1 VLLPKD
7 YLRLRHHPGDT
18 SVTLGTS
25 AVVLG
30 VADHPVPG
38 SFCHA
43 QRDQWLRLDSLHAG
57 GKSLEWLR
65 DLLAPGESLMT
76 LTASAADVPP
86 GAHGLHF
93 LPFLIGERGAR
104 GGAAPGAF
112 IGLTAEIRRG
122 DLVRAVLEGV
132 AFELRRLL
140 ESRDTDTGPE
150 SLTMKGGS

>member
-1 VLLPKD
+1 MLLPKD

-18 SVTLGTS
+18 SITLGTS

-93 LPFLIGERGAR
+93 LPFLMGSGVPEEVERL
-104 GGAAPGAF
+104 APSSGSPPS
-112 IGLTAEIRRG
+112 T
-122 DLVRAVLEGV
+122 DV
-132 AFELRRLL
+132 ATWSAPSSK
-140 ESRDTDTGPE
+140 ESPSNCAGCWRVETPTPDQ
-150 SLTMKGGS
+150 SR